1 MKNKILLF
9 GPLPP
14 IYTGQSI
21 SFSYVVGILEIDN
34 VLIINTQKYS
44 SKFLSF
50 LYSQIKTFQIF
61 FSNSIDTLYLTNSR
75 TKLGFYREFWVL
87 LISKLL
93 GIRVIIHL
101 HGSDFKTFYNSNY
114 ILKPIIK
121 FLYQNIS
128 TSIVLLEGMKKEFEQ
143 FPKMDVRV
151 LPNCYDPIYED
162 ESVDYNA
169 KNGVLYLSNIMYTKG
184 IIVFMSS
191 LEKVLHE
198 TNSNVIIAGEFIGDY
213 VMSKQEIMKLFYS
226 KLEMLNNKFPNRVK
240 YIGVIKGKEKMSV
253 LKKSALFCLPTFYK
267 TEAFPLSIL
276 EAMAMGNA
284 VVSTR
289 HNFIPEFLTNKNGRL
304 IEPNNE
310 LELAN
315 TLISLIKGQDLLKI
329 QKYNFTY
336 SRQNYSF
343 QNFEKS
349 IRQVLLTK

>member
-21 SFSYVVGILEIDN
+21 SFSYVVRILENEN
-34 VLIINTQKYS
+34 VKLINTQKYS
-44 SKFLSF
+44 SKLLSF
-50 LYSQIKTFQIF
+50 IYCQIKTFQVF
-61 FSNSIDTLYLTNSR
+61 FSTSIDTLYLTNSR
-75 TKLGFYREFWVL
+75 TIFGFFREFLVL

-101 HGSDFKTFYNSNY
+101 HGNDFKAFYNKNFF
-114 ILKPIIK
+114 LKPVIK

-143 FPKMDVRV
+143 FQKMETSVV
-151 LPNCYDPIYED
+151 SNCYDPIYEN
-162 ESVDYNA
+162 EYIDYNS
-169 KNGVLYLSNIMYTKG
+169 KRGVLYLSNLMYTKG

-191 LEKVLHE
+191 LEKVLSE

-213 VMSKQEIMKLFYS
+213 LMSKQEIKKLFYS
-226 KLEMLNNKFPNRVK
+226 KLNSLNKKFSNRVK
-240 YIGVIKGKEKMSV
+240 YIGVIKGNEKMSV
-253 LKKSALFCLPTFYK
+253 LKNSSLFCLPTFYK

-284 VVSTR
+284 IVSTK
-289 HNFIPEFLTNKNGRL
+289 HNFIPEFLTNKNGKL
-304 IEPNNE
+304 VEPNNE

-315 TLISLIKGQDLLKI
+315 ALISLIKDKDLLKI
-329 QKYNFTY
+329 QKHNFNY

-343 QNFEKS
+343 QNFEKN
-349 IRQVLLTK
+349 IKQVLLKT